1 MIKLVKM
8 QGKKLEDYKHIGL
21 ANWGDVVLEPVKC
34 EVFKEDNGQYYLS
47 AELPIEY
54 SGDIQQGDI
63 IIVKLPILEEQCFIV
78 NNKFETRRRIY
89 IDNAKHISFLSD
101 FILCTGGLALTAEL
115 IEKKL
120 DRFVEGTVLTNK
132 SNIESTAMYLDKFE
146 YARLTDVLETIA
158 KTANLHIIRDNLQIG
173 LTDKIG
179 QDRGLIFKYDKNI
192 KEFKRIENWDDVV
205 TELNYTSSE
214 NDVYVNENG
223 EKEYFKY
230 IVEHDYPIEYKKFK
244 TFSLSPY
251 SADEVQHLDDLLNK
265 DAGTKEGAEDGGYYK
280 LIDNLRQKIED
291 KKDEIEDKKDEIR
304 TAKEELEDLKD
315 KLSTEKDTLI
325 DKQIA
330 LDWHVMYVE
339 SLGKTEEEYDGG
351 VTYKFLKGEYD
362 YQKGVCDK
370 IKEQITEKKK
380 EIKTLNAELDKLRQT
395 DFSGMKA
402 TISDYKSLCKATEK
416 EIARIKVEDC
426 DEQAKQYISEHR
438 VPEVTYYVDGYLQK
452 DEYVDIGDTV
462 KIINKDT
469 NTNLTANVTSFK
481 YDCIA
486 KKYKSV
492 VFGNIKRISD
502 ALNDFAI
509 GFNKDT
515 DISFYPV
522 PPVQEEEKLTL
533 EYEMLSNTKTLRL
546 FNPNATNVTADKIT
560 VRWDDGTEDV
570 YENVTNVTT
579 IKKVYSEYVERHTVD
594 IIFENL
600 STAWNLFAYETG
612 RYTLIR
618 KIRGKFTGVENVT
631 DFSYCFAGNS
641 LEEISENI
649 FENCVNVENFWYTFN
664 GAFSET
670 NGTGAMKEI
679 PSKLFENCKKV
690 KSFYGCFNNCDT
702 LESIPYDLFYSCPEV
717 TDFSQCFNDCRNVKA
732 IPENLFD
739 KSINAKDFSGCFQ
752 NTSSVTSLPGGL
764 FKNCVNA
771 KWFSY
776 TFKNG
781 YYNEEST
788 NYKERHSRISEIS
801 ADLFKNVKN
810 ATAFDNCFDGSVSL
824 ETIPIDLFDY
834 LNNPS
839 TFEDCFLHCKNLKG
853 NVRNLSTLY
862 PDATTTGAYFGC
874 NVTQIDK

>member
-8 QGKKLEDYKHIGL
+8 QGKTLEDYKHIGI
-21 ANWGDVVLEPVKC
+21 ANWGDVVLEPIKC

-63 IIVKLPILEEQCFIV
+63 IIVKLPILQEQCFIV

-120 DRFVEGTVLTNK
+120 DRFVEGTVLSNK

-179 QDRGLIFKYDKNI
+179 QDRGLVFKYDKNI

-251 SADEVQHLDDLLNK
+251 SADEVQHLDDMLNK
-265 DAGTKEGAEDGGYYK
+265 DAGTKEGTEDGGYYK
-280 LIDNLRQKIED
+280 LIDNLREKIED

-304 TAKEELEDLKD
+304 TAKEGLEDLRD
-315 KLSTEKDTLI
+315 NLSTEKDTLI

-370 IKEQITEKKK
+370 INGQITEKKK
-380 EIKTLNAELDKLRQT
+380 EIKALNTELDKLRQT
-395 DFSGMKA
+395 DFAGMKA
-402 TISDYKSLCKATEK
+402 TIADYKSLCKATEK

-426 DEQAKQYISEHR
+426 DEQAKQYIAEHR

-515 DISFYPV
+515 DISFYP
-522 PPVQEEEKLTL
+522 QDKGNQSTFST
-533 EYEMLSNTKTLRL
+533 Y
-546 FNPNATNVTADKIT
+546 ATNGKCGKRWCDVCYDNEKYIYSFINYGLYRIDITDKNSD
-560 VRWDDGTEDV
+560 WE
-570 YENVTNVTT
+570 
-579 IKKVYSEYVERHTVD
+579 TVD
-594 IIFENL
+594 ISNL
-600 STAWNLFAYETG
+600 SGGLGGSDPDGITCFIPSDRAGKVYIGIENYDSSDSTWHFTIEEFT
-612 RYTLIR
+612 TLTNSV
-618 KIRGKFTGVENVT
+618 KTVCNFKVQNGSSKGKFYANFDNYFIEDNKLYVVKYYYHQSEAGNYYDNNMIYRFDFDTDSLNGNERIYLRVLCSSGNNATVLNPKIKKYFVSSEIIKYNNVHYAT
-631 DFSYCFAGNS
+631 AINTETNILKLFRIDDISNFNFTEICTLYDYSYNSDIYFDRERAQEATILYVYKDKLYIFLKMSNTSALPAEAYWGLMDIYYIYDFSSGI
-641 LEEISENI
+641 LEEKHI
-649 FENCVNVENFWYTFN
+649 
-664 GAFSET
+664 
-670 NGTGAMKEI
+670 
-679 PSKLFENCKKV
+679 
-690 KSFYGCFNNCDT
+690 
-702 LESIPYDLFYSCPEV
+702 
-717 TDFSQCFNDCRNVKA
+717 
-732 IPENLFD
+732 
-739 KSINAKDFSGCFQ
+739 
-752 NTSSVTSLPGGL
+752 
-764 FKNCVNA
+764 
-771 KWFSY
+771 
-776 TFKNG
+776 NG
-781 YYNEEST
+781 YSDVMK
-788 NYKERHSRISEIS
+788 NYI
-801 ADLFKNVKN
+801 
-810 ATAFDNCFDGSVSL
+810 
-824 ETIPIDLFDY
+824 
-834 LNNPS
+834 
-839 TFEDCFLHCKNLKG
+839 
-853 NVRNLSTLY
+853 
-862 PDATTTGAYFGC
+862 GC
-874 NVTQIDK
+874 NTNNICISMFSKTDKIIYEE

>member
-8 QGKKLEDYKHIGL
+8 QGKTLEDYKHIGL
-21 ANWGDVVLEPVKC
+21 TNWGDVVLEPVKC
-34 EVFKEDNGQYYLS
+34 EVYKEDNGQYYLS

-54 SGDIQQGDI
+54 SNDIQQGDI
-63 IIVKLPILEEQCFIV
+63 IIVKLPILQEQCFIV

-132 SNIESTAMYLDKFE
+132 SNIESTAMYLDRFE

-179 QDRGLIFKYDKNI
+179 QDRGLVFKYDKNI

-214 NDVYVNENG
+214 NDVYVNDKG

-230 IVEHDYPIEYKKFK
+230 VVEHDYPIEYRKFK

-265 DAGTKEGAEDGGYYK
+265 DAGTKEGTEDGGYYK
-280 LIDNLRQKIED
+280 LIDNLRRKIED
-291 KKDEIEDKKDEIR
+291 KKDDIEDKKDEIR
-304 TAKEELEDLKD
+304 TAKEELEDLRD
-315 KLSTEKDTLI
+315 NLSTEKDTLI

-351 VTYKFLKGEYD
+351 TTYKFLKDEYD
-362 YQKGVCDK
+362 YQKSVCDN
-370 IKEQITEKKK
+370 ISSQIADKKK
-380 EIKTLNAELDKLRQT
+380 EIKTLNSQLDKLRQT
-395 DFSGMKA
+395 DFAGMKA
-402 TISDYKSLCKATEK
+402 TIADYKSLCKSTEK

-438 VPEVTYYVDGYLQK
+438 VPEITYYVDGYLQT

-502 ALNDFAI
+502 ALSDFAI
-509 GFNKDT
+509 RFNRDIDT
-515 DISFYPV
+515 DISFYPSNGGSS
-522 PPVQEEEKLTL
+522 EEDGDFLW
-533 EYEMLSNTKTLRL
+533 EYIGSSAKSEYANINSIGSYRYGHIVETQNNEHTYID
-546 FNPNATNVTADKIT
+546 ADKL
-560 VRWDDGTEDV
+560 
-570 YENVTNVTT
+570 
-579 IKKVYSEYVERHTVD
+579 YV
-594 IIFENL
+594 I
-600 STAWNLFAYETG
+600 
-612 RYTLIR
+612 
-618 KIRGKFTGVENVT
+618 
-631 DFSYCFAGNS
+631 
-641 LEEISENI
+641 NI
-649 FENCVNVENFWYTFN
+649 
-664 GAFSET
+664 
-670 NGTGAMKEI
+670 
-679 PSKLFENCKKV
+679 
-690 KSFYGCFNNCDT
+690 DT
-702 LESIPYDLFYSCPEV
+702 
-717 TDFSQCFNDCRNVKA
+717 K
-732 IPENLFD
+732 
-739 KSINAKDFSGCFQ
+739 
-752 NTSSVTSLPGGL
+752 
-764 FKNCVNA
+764 
-771 KWFSY
+771 
-776 TFKNG
+776 
-781 YYNEEST
+781 
-788 NYKERHSRISEIS
+788 EIS
-801 ADLFKNVKN
+801 AIKKTGPYAAISQLYIDNDGKLCFWGVMESNNKDNWFARLYSGCIEIEGETSANIVSNGYVDNYWDEPYDGIEVEYDGSNYIRRLDGVITKRDFFNFESSEIINNSFLSEIVNNYAYKDEYRVDNIETIVNNGRIFLYVCYYNINGKNDVINCMYEYKN
-810 ATAFDNCFDGSVSL
+810 NCFELSAEYIATASGSVSYRTWNSGQIL
-824 ETIPIDLFDY
+824 KTDRYIFFTAAIL
-834 LNNPS
+834 NPS
-839 TFEDCFLHCKNLKG
+839 NNRESVIAFDMNKNVFLECKIPGIDYSKVDNDNYFTNGGKLYYLYNTG
-853 NVRNLSTLY
+853 NT
-862 PDATTTGAYFGC
+862 DADGNYI
-874 NVTQIDK
+874 IDFWELHR

>member
-8 QGKKLEDYKHIGL
+8 QGKKLEDYKHIVL

-47 AELPIEY
+47 VELPIEY
-54 SGDIQQGDI
+54 SSDIQQGDI
-63 IIVKLPILEEQCFIV
+63 IIVKLPLLEEQCFIV

-101 FILCTGGLALTAEL
+101 FILCTGGLALSAEL

-179 QDRGLIFKYDKNI
+179 QDRGLVFKYDKNI

-214 NDVYVNENG
+214 NDVYVNDKG

-230 IVEHDYPIEYKKFK
+230 VVEHDYPIEYKKFK

-251 SADEVQHLDDLLNK
+251 SADEVQHLDDMLNK
-265 DAGTKEGAEDGGYYK
+265 DAGTKEGTEDGGYYK

-304 TAKEELEDLKD
+304 TAKEELEDLRD

-380 EIKTLNAELDKLRQT
+380 EIKTLNSQLSKLRQT
-395 DFSGMKA
+395 DFAGMKA
-402 TISDYKSLCKATEK
+402 TIADYKSLCKATEK

-502 ALNDFAI
+502 ALSDFGNSAW
-509 GFNKDT
+509 GNT
-515 DISFYPV
+515 NSDIKFYPT
-522 PPVQEEEKLTL
+522 PPTSEEEGDFLWEYIGSSAKSEYSAITNISGYKHYEAYDGNKTYVYTRTKL
-533 EYEMLSNTKTLRL
+533 YEIDVKNNVISV
-546 FNPNATNVTADKIT
+546 TNGMSTYAAVHSIQ
-560 VRWDDGTEDV
+560 
-570 YENVTNVTT
+570 YEN
-579 IKKVYSEYVERHTVD
+579 
-594 IIFENL
+594 
-600 STAWNLFAYETG
+600 ETG
-612 RYTLIR
+612 RIKFWGVAENTVKDDWYAMLQNGHIDIANKTISVDNEVKDYWNEPYNGILAVGDGDNYVKAMSDSIRIRNFYDFDNVNVIYDEFVTKVFGYDLEYRYKEVYTIDSYMVIPHNNEIYMYVCYFDSVN
-618 KIRGKFTGVENVT
+618 KNNVAHCMYKYIEK
-631 DFSYCFAGNS
+631 DSCFGIMSEYIATSSGNS
-641 LEEISENI
+641 ANYRGWQSGQVLNTDRYI
-649 FENCVNVENFWYTFN
+649 FFTDSYLNPINDGKSVM
-664 GAFSET
+664 AFDKEK
-670 NGTGAMKEI
+670 NEWLDCEI
-679 PSKLFENCKKV
+679 PGIDYSKVRKENYFTNNGKLYY
-690 KSFYGCFNNCDT
+690 FYNTEN
-702 LESIPYDLFYSCPEV
+702 
-717 TDFSQCFNDCRNVKA
+717 TD
-732 IPENLFD
+732 ENGNY
-739 KSINAKDFSGCFQ
+739 IIDF
-752 NTSSVTSLPGGL
+752 
-764 FKNCVNA
+764 
-771 KWFSY
+771 W
-776 TFKNG
+776 
-781 YYNEEST
+781 E
-788 NYKERHSRISEIS
+788 
-801 ADLFKNVKN
+801 
-810 ATAFDNCFDGSVSL
+810 
-824 ETIPIDLFDY
+824 
-834 LNNPS
+834 
-839 TFEDCFLHCKNLKG
+839 LH
-853 NVRNLSTLY
+853 R
-862 PDATTTGAYFGC
+862 
-874 NVTQIDK
+874 

>member
-63 IIVKLPILEEQCFIV
+63 IIVKLPILQEQCFIV

-120 DRFVEGTVLTNK
+120 DRFVEGTVLSNK
-132 SNIESTAMYLDKFE
+132 SNIESTTMYLDKFE

-179 QDRGLIFKYDKNI
+179 QDRGLVFKYDKNI

-214 NDVYVNENG
+214 NDVYVNDKG

-230 IVEHDYPIEYKKFK
+230 VVEHDYPIEYKKFK

-265 DAGTKEGAEDGGYYK
+265 DAGTKENEEDGGYYQ
-280 LIDNLRQKIED
+280 LIDDINQKIED
-291 KKDEIEDKKDEIR
+291 KKDEIEDVKDDLRDAEEDRAGIYDELREATSVLADKKS
-304 TAKEELEDLKD
+304 DLN
-315 KLSTEKDTLI
+315 
-325 DKQIA
+325 
-330 LDWHVMYVE
+330 WHVNYVK
-339 SLGKTEEEYDGG
+339 SLGKTEEEFDGG
-351 VTYKFLKGEYD
+351 VTYDFLKGEVD
-362 YQKGVCDK
+362 YQAGEVKK
-370 IKEQITEKKK
+370 IQDRLLEKTN
-380 EIKTLNAELDKLRQT
+380 EILVLKDELKKLRKT
-395 DFSGMKA
+395 DFDGMRAKR
-402 TISDYKSLCKATEK
+402 SDYKSLCKATEK

-492 VFGNIKRISD
+492 VFGNIKKISD

-522 PPVQEEEKLTL
+522 PPAQEEKTLKL
-533 EYEMLSNTKTLRL
+533 EYAMYGSDTL
-546 FNPNATNVTADKIT
+546 NVFSSWASETTADKIT
-560 VRWDDGTEDV
+560 IKWDDGTTST
-570 YENVTNVTT
+570 YENVTNVRS
-579 IKKVYSEYVERHTVD
+579 IQKVYSEGRKYSTIEVV
-594 IIFENL
+594 FENL
-600 STAWNLFAYETG
+600 NSAYGLFAQSNV
-612 RYTLIR
+612 I
-618 KIRGKFTGVENVT
+618 KVSGKFTGVENVT
-631 DFSYCFAGNS
+631 DFTYCFMGNK
-641 LEEISENI
+641 LEYISENI
-649 FENCVNVENFWYTFN
+649 FEECVNAKKFNYTFN
-664 GAFSET
+664 DSLKINT
-670 NGTGAMKEI
+670 SSNSVKEI
-679 PSKLFENCKKV
+679 PNKLFKNTNKV
-690 KSFYGCFNNCDT
+690 TSFLGCFAGCSSI
-702 LESIPYDLFYSCPEV
+702 ESIPYDLFNECIHVDDFDSCFESCISV
-717 TDFSQCFNDCRNVKA
+717 KNV
-732 IPENLFD
+732 PN
-739 KSINAKDFSGCFQ
+739 
-752 NTSSVTSLPGGL
+752 
-764 FKNCVNA
+764 
-771 KWFSY
+771 
-776 TFKNG
+776 
-781 YYNEEST
+781 
-788 NYKERHSRISEIS
+788 
-801 ADLFKNVKN
+801 DLFKNNVN
-810 ATAFDNCFDGSVSL
+810 AKSFSRCFKSISSLVS
-824 ETIPIDLFDY
+824 IPIDLFDY
-834 LNNPS
+834 LNNPT
-839 TFEDCFLHCKNLKG
+839 TFSECFQNCINLSG
-853 NVRNLSTLY
+853 SVRNLEKLY
-862 PDATTTGAYFGC
+862 PNADTK
-874 NVTQIDK
+874 NVYTNVGEINQVEK